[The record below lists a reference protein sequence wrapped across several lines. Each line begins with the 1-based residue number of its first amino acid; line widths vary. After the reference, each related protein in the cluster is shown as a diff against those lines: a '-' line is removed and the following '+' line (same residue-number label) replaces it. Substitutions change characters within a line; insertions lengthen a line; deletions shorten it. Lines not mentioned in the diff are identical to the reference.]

1 MEGSWR
7 VIVALAVAGMLAL
20 APSAAARPAAQPTS
34 LDLVKRGLARSV
46 AHGWIDQS
54 DSSRY
59 GAIAYRALR
68 AIPRL
73 PGSRA
78 SNLAAVLADVVAER
92 DQYTAPRA
100 LAVFSMLQENT
111 YYLARH
117 WLPRSGTD
125 VIADDGVLYRSFP
138 GQGLQFHPL
147 GNFARLGSLILQQ
160 RDGDASELA
169 QALVD
174 RGVANGPALTWE
186 YYFPFGGGRPP
197 WTSGM
202 AQAVAAQA
210 LARIDYEPEAR
221 RAYLAL
227 PRGLLLW
234 PPTGPWVRLYRF
246 STAPVLNAQLQTAV
260 SLEIY
265 ATLTGDAEAEG
276 LADRMR
282 TSALTLLPRFD
293 TGYWSLYSLGGGEAS
308 LNYHRFVVSLL
319 KTLAQRTEEPAW
331 ETWYERF
338 DGYLTE
344 PPVISA
350 KAPTPAVVKRR
361 PARISFWLSK
371 SSRVTLSVGGGATAI
386 WLAQGYHTLTW
397 SGAGRRPGTYAASL
411 VAVDLAGNRT
421 QVQLAPVRV
430 RSR

>member
-7 VIVALAVAGMLAL
+7 FVAAFAVAGMLAL

-34 LDLVKRGLARSV
+34 LDLVKRGLAHAV
-46 AHGWIDQS
+46 ARGWIDQS
-54 DSSRY
+54 DSGRY
-59 GAIAYRALR
+59 GAIAYRAVR
-68 AIPRL
+68 AIPRV

-78 SNLAAVLADVVAER
+78 SNLAAVLSDVVVER

-100 LAVFSMLQENT
+100 LALFSMLQENT

-117 WLPRSGTD
+117 WLPSAGTD

-147 GNFARLGSLILQQ
+147 GNFARLGNLMLQQ
-160 RDGDASELA
+160 REGEAAELA
-169 QALVD
+169 QSLVD
-174 RGVANGPALTWE
+174 RGVASGPALTWE

-210 LARIDYEPEAR
+210 LARVDYEPEAR

-234 PPTGPWVRLYRF
+234 PAAGPWIRLYRF

-260 SLEIY
+260 SLATY
-265 ATLTGDAEAEG
+265 ATITGDAEAAG

-282 TSALTLLPRFD
+282 TSALALLPRFD
-293 TGYWSLYSLGGGEAS
+293 TGYWSLYALGGGEAS
-308 LNYHRFVVSLL
+308 LNYHRYVVSLL
-319 KTLAQRTEEPAW
+319 KTLAQRTQEPTW
-331 ETWYERF
+331 ESWYERF

-344 PPVISA
+344 PPVVDA
-350 KAPTPAVVKRR
+350 KPPTAAVANRR

-371 SSRVTLSVGGGATAI
+371 SSRVTLSVAGGARSL

-397 SGAGRRPGTYAASL
+397 SGRRPGTYAASL
-411 VAVDLAGNRT
+411 AATDLAGNRAR
-421 QVQLAPVRV
+421 VQLAPVVV
-430 RSR
+430 RRR